1 MDKLEKLRE
10 NLNNLVISKSN
21 NKEIINLS
29 KRLDKEII
37 KFIKNEE
44 KLNGKRWV
52 KWISKLNTL
61 KKNLLQCIIDLL
73 LYMTGGFL
81 CN

>member
-44 KLNGKRWV
+44 KLNGKR
-52 KWISKLNTL
+52 
-61 KKNLLQCIIDLL
+61 
-73 LYMTGGFL
+73 
-81 CN
+81 